1 MATKK
6 QWKVTYHLLFEA
18 ESEPS
23 EFTCDF
29 YYIETALDFL
39 KRTAVHQNLLDFKV
53 ERLTTEY
60 NNGKILS
67 EVE

>member
-1 MATKK
+1 MTTNK
-6 QWKVTYHLLFEA
+6 QWKVTYRLLFMG

-23 EFTCDF
+23 EFTCEF

-39 KRTAVHQNLLDFKV
+39 KRTAEHQNLLDFKV
-53 ERLTTEY
+53 KSLTTYY